1 MVSLLFQDGPAGMV
15 TLPRRRGKS
24 GLGRAAGWLRT
35 AAACYVSGSTS
46 KTLPKMSVIA
56 QLHDHQTRLVAL
68 RRDLHA
74 YPELGFE
81 EHRTSEVVA
90 AFLAAAGVEAQRGLA
105 GTGVVGVLKVGDGP
119 RSIGL
124 RADMDALPLQELN
137 PFPHRSR
144 HDGRMHACGHD
155 GHTAMLL
162 AAAEYLAAS
171 RRFDGT
177 VYFIFQPA
185 EETVGGARVMIEEGL
200 LDRFPMQQVFGMHN
214 WPGLPAGQFA
224 VHAGPVMACADQFD
238 IRVRGH
244 GAHAAMP
251 QQGRDPLL
259 AGAALVQALQGIVSR
274 NVDPLDAAVLSVT
287 RFHAGEAYNIIP
299 DHVDLGG
306 TVRAFRPEV
315 EDLVEAAMERQCAG
329 IAAAYGLQASL
340 DYRRGYP
347 PTVNTAAE
355 AALCRQVAAGLVGDE
370 QVRTS
375 LPPSMGA
382 EDFAYFLRERPGCYV
397 WIGNGEKEGGCMLHN
412 PHYDFNDDI
421 LTLGASY
428 WVRLVEHLLPI

>member
-1 MVSLLFQDGPAGMV
+1 MTVLSQIQ
-15 TLPRRRGKS
+15 
-24 GLGRAAGWLRT
+24 T
-35 AAACYVSGSTS
+35 A
-46 KTLPKMSVIA
+46 
-56 QLHDHQTRLVAL
+56 HTRLVAL

-74 YPELGFE
+74 HPELAFE
-81 EHRTSEVVA
+81 ERRTSDVVA
-90 AFLAAAGVEAQRGLA
+90 QFLTARDIEVHRGLA
-105 GTGVVGVLKVGDGP
+105 GTGVVGRLKVGSST

-124 RADMDALPLQELN
+124 RADMDALPLHELN
-137 PFPHRSR
+137 AFPHRSR
-144 HDGRMHACGHD
+144 HEGRMHACGHD

-162 AAAEYLAAS
+162 AAAEYLAAT

-177 VYFIFQPA
+177 LYFIFQPA
-185 EETVGGARVMIEEGL
+185 EETVGGARVMIEDGL
-200 LDRFPMQQVFGMHN
+200 FERFPMQQVFGMHN

-238 IRVRGH
+238 ISLRGH

-251 QQGRDPLL
+251 HQGRDPLL

-299 DHVDLGG
+299 DQVELGG
-306 TVRAFRPEV
+306 TVRAFKPEV
-315 EDLVEAAMERQCAG
+315 EDLLEAAMERQCAG
-329 IAAAYGLQASL
+329 IAAAHGVQASL

-355 AALCRQVAAGLVGDE
+355 AEICRDVLVEMQGQDT
-370 QVRTS
+370 VRTD
-375 LPPSMGA
+375 LAPSMGA

-397 WIGNGEKEGGCMLHN
+397 WIGNGEAEGGCMLHN

-421 LTLGASY
+421 LSLGASY
-428 WVRLVEHLLPI
+428 WVRLAEHLLAA

>member
-1 MVSLLFQDGPAGMV
+1 MPAI
-15 TLPRRRGKS
+15 TR
-24 GLGRAAGWLRT
+24 
-35 AAACYVSGSTS
+35 
-46 KTLPKMSVIA
+46 
-56 QLHDHQTRLVAL
+56 LHDQQTRLVAL

-74 YPELGFE
+74 HPELAFE
-81 EHRTSEVVA
+81 EHRTSDIVSD
-90 AFLAAAGVEAQRGLA
+90 FLTAAGIEVHRGLA
-105 GTGVVGVLKVGDGP
+105 GTGVVGILRGGSGK
-119 RSIGL
+119 RAIGL
-124 RADMDALPLQELN
+124 RADMDALPLHELN

-171 RRFDGT
+171 RHFDGT
-177 VYFIFQPA
+177 AYFIFQPA
-185 EETVGGARVMIEEGL
+185 EETVGGARVMIEEGI

-238 IRVRGH
+238 ISVRGH

-251 QQGRDPLL
+251 HQGYDPLL
-259 AGAALVQALQGIVSR
+259 AGTALVQALQSIVSR
-274 NVDPLDAAVLSVT
+274 NVDPLDSAVLSVT

-299 DHVDLGG
+299 DQVEIGG

-315 EDLVEAAMERQCAG
+315 EDQVETAMERQCAG
-329 IAAAYGLQASL
+329 IAAGFGLQAAL

-347 PTVNTAAE
+347 PTVNSPAE
-355 AALCRQVAAGLVGDE
+355 AEICRIVASHVAGEE
-370 QVRTS
+370 QVLTT

-382 EDFAYFLRERPGCYV
+382 EDFAYFLRERPGCYI
-397 WIGNGEKEGGCMLHN
+397 WIGNGLKEGGCMLHN
-412 PHYDFNDDI
+412 PHYDFNDEI

-428 WVRLVEHLLPI
+428 WVRLVEHLLPT